1 MTFIEG
7 MTAVIVNKEELNE
20 SQRRKE
26 MQLLLFLLLLKVLS
40 ITIVAYFLWPRV
52 VPNIFT
58 GVKSNPGFLN
68 LLGLSVIINLML

>member
-7 MTAVIVNKEELNE
+7 MTAVIVNKEELNQV
-20 SQRRKE
+20 QRRKE

>member
-7 MTAVIVNKEELNE
+7 MTAVIVNKEELNQV
-20 SQRRKE
+20 QRRKE

-40 ITIVAYFLWPRV
+40 ITTVAYPLATC

-58 GVKSNPGFLN
+58 VYAIQIPN

>member
-7 MTAVIVNKEELNE
+7 MTAVIVNKEELNQV
-20 SQRRKE
+20 QRRKE

-40 ITIVAYFLWPRV
+40 ISIVAYFLWPRV

-68 LLGLSVIINLML
+68 LLGLSVMINLML

>member
-7 MTAVIVNKEELNE
+7 MTAVIVNKEELNKV
-20 SQRRKE
+20 QRRKE

>member
-7 MTAVIVNKEELNE
+7 MTAVIVNKEELNQV
-20 SQRRKE
+20 QRRKE

-40 ITIVAYFLWPRV
+40 ISIVAYFLWPRV

>member
-7 MTAVIVNKEELNE
+7 MTAVIVNKEELNQV
-20 SQRRKE
+20 QRRKE

-40 ITIVAYFLWPRV
+40 ITIVAYLLWPRV